1 MTFENRQCIIIF
13 ERKTKI
19 IFTKILRR
27 NIIMKTANIMEFDK
41 DLFKVEE
48 LYERAGIIVEEFYGM
63 KPAEVDPE
71 IVTDYI
77 LDLRKYLAEADVSPS
92 QIVLH
97 DDGTVEL
104 LFYPIIAEE
113 FTERE
118 LNIIGYEL
126 EIEFAFL
133 DKLKVSI
140 PENIISDYK
149 PELTQAEMYYLFIAG
164 LSENTKDFKNNI
176 LGEIPTP
183 SNENAIEI
191 TTAQ

>member
-1 MTFENRQCIIIF
+1 M
-13 ERKTKI
+13 K
-19 IFTKILRR
+19 
-27 NIIMKTANIMEFDK
+27 NINNVMELDK
-41 DLFKVEE
+41 DRFEVEK
-48 LYERAGIIVEEFYGM
+48 LYERIGIVVEEFHGII
-63 KPAEVDPE
+63 PAEVDPE

-77 LDLRKYLAEADVSPS
+77 LDLRNYLAEADVSPS

-149 PELTQAEMYYLFIAG
+149 PELTQGEMYYLLIAG

-191 TTAQ
+191 TIAQ